1 MRITPQTRVSL
12 LQRLHQLEDAEAWI
26 EFTDLYQPLIY
37 DICRQK
43 GLQHADATDISQ
55 EVLGKVAAAIDQY
68 DPDRPNA
75 TFRGWLYRMTRNLV
89 VDFFRRRHRDPLT
102 KAAQVQHVEF
112 VEFEATDSEFDLG
125 FRRRVFAIV
134 AQCVQRQV
142 QPNTWQAFW
151 KTEVEGID
159 SEEAARQL
167 NMTRG
172 ALYVA
177 RSRVL
182 AKLRSE
188 VEKRLAETQSPDLK
202 VAALDQPVD

>member
-12 LQRLHQLEDAEAWI
+12 LQRLHQVEDAEAWM

-55 EVLGKVAAAIDQY
+55 EVLGKVASAIDRY
-68 DPDRPNA
+68 DPNRPNA

-89 VDFFRRRHRDPLT
+89 VDFFRRRSRDPLAQ
-102 KAAQVQHVEF
+102 AAEVHQIEFQVFNRDE
-112 VEFEATDSEFDLG
+112 SEFDLG
-125 FRRRVFAIV
+125 FRRRVFALV

-142 QPNTWQAFW
+142 APKTWQAFW
-151 KTEVEGID
+151 KTEVEGWD
-159 SEEAARQL
+159 SEEAAREL
-167 NMTRG
+167 NLTRG

-182 AKLRSE
+182 AKLRVE
-188 VEKRLAETQSPDLK
+188 VEKRLAETQSPDSSFS
-202 VAALDQPVD
+202 ALPTQIE